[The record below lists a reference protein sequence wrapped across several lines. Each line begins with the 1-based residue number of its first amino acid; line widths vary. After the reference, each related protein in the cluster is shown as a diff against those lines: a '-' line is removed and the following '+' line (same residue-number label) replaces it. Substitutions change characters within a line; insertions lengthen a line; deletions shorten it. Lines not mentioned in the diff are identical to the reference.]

1 MEKIKKTILQ
11 ALTIGYN
18 ATGGT
23 IIIPDSNAVY
33 YIKFGI
39 KQVAH
44 DLGFFDAYSEP
55 VEPVPPEPPEPVE
68 TFYLTDSANNLFVD
82 DNNDNF
88 IYE

>member
-18 ATGGT
+18 VTGGT
-23 IIIPDSNAVY
+23 IIIPDLDAVY
-33 YIKFGI
+33 YVKVGL
-39 KQVAH
+39 KQVVH

-55 VEPVPPEPPEPVE
+55 VEPVPPEPPVE
-68 TFYLTDSANNLFVD
+68 TFDLVDSVGNPFVD
-82 DNNDNF
+82 NNGDNL